1 MRLVVA
7 VVASAIVF
15 FPLYW
20 MLVIAFSP
28 RGEVF
33 SPGPRASG
41 RARSRSRTSRRSS
54 PASPSR
60 SGS

>member
-1 MRLVVA
+1 MSRRASALWGVGHRVPVRPRPVRLVVA
-7 VVASAIVF
+7 IVASAIVF

-33 SPGPRASG
+33 A
-41 RARSRSRTSRRSS
+41 
-54 PASPSR
+54 
-60 SGS
+60 